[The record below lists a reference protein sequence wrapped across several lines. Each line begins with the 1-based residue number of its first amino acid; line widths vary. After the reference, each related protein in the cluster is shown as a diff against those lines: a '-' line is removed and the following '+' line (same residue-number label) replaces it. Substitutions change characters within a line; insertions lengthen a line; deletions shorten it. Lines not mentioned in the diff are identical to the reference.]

1 MEKNTRFSIRKLGV
15 GVASVA
21 VASFFASGTASAH
34 NLEALTSSKANPE
47 MPFAHV
53 PVKIE
58 FTQAES
64 PWMPTTTPESDNNSI
79 EYTGAERPFA
89 GRELPTAPVKANF
102 DNPEA
107 PFAPAK
113 AEVEFTPAERPF
125 AGRELPTPPL
135 DANYN
140 DPKAPFAPVDQEQD
154 QDESK
159 SIPWTDLTPAERI
172 EDNLGLDQ
180 EQENPTNPEKESIP
194 WTELVPA
201 ERTEDNLDSDQ
212 EQKNPKD
219 QEKES
224 IPWTELTPAQPI
236 KDNLESDQE
245 QENPKGSEKESI
257 PWTELTP
264 AQPIEDNL
272 EPDQEQENPK
282 DPEKESIPW
291 TELTPAQPIEKESIP
306 WTELTPAQPIATETE
321 NALDSAQTQMLKLI
335 NDFRRVNNSPEITYN
350 PSVQPGTDLRAEEI
364 ATEFAHVR
372 PNGDAWHTAFTKEEL
387 GLAYGENIVS
397 IPKNYINGPIT
408 EPENMNDLLN
418 IFFIEWQNSPGH
430 RENMLK
436 PDFTTVTFSIFEDD
450 NWYCGVQIFTTPIP

>member
-1 MEKNTRFSIRKLGV
+1 MEKNTRFSIRKLGI

-21 VASFFASGTASAH
+21 VASFFACGTASAH

-64 PWMPTTTPESDNNSI
+64 PWLPTNAPENTNDAI
-79 EYTGAERPFA
+79 EYTDAEKPFA

-140 DPKAPFAPVDQEQD
+140 DPKAPFAPADQD
-154 QDESK
+154 QDDSQ

-180 EQENPTNPEKESIP
+180 EQENPKDPEKKSIPWTELVPAERIEDNSDSDQEHENPKDPEKESIP

-201 ERTEDNLDSDQ
+201 ERIEDNSDSDQ
-212 EQKNPKD
+212 EH
-219 QEKES
+219 
-224 IPWTELTPAQPI
+224 
-236 KDNLESDQE
+236 
-245 QENPKGSEKESI
+245 
-257 PWTELTP
+257 
-264 AQPIEDNL
+264 
-272 EPDQEQENPK
+272 ENPK
-282 DPEKESIPW
+282 DPEP
-291 TELTPAQPIEKESIP
+291 
-306 WTELTPAQPIATETE
+306 ETE
-321 NALDSAQTQMLKLI
+321 NSLNFAQTEMLKLI
-335 NDFRRVNNSPEITYN
+335 NDFRLTNYSPKITYN
-350 PSVQPGTDLRAEEI
+350 PNVQPGTDLRSEEI
-364 ATEFAHVR
+364 AKHFAHER
-372 PNGDAWHTAFTKEEL
+372 PNGDTWLTAFTEEGL
-387 GLAYGENIVS
+387 GSAYGENIVKIS
-397 IPKNYINGPIT
+397 KNQIKGAIT
-408 EPENMNDLLN
+408 EPEHMEELVN
-418 IFFIEWQNSPGH
+418 IFFIEWKNSPGH
-430 RENMLK
+430 RRNMLD
-436 PDFTTVTFSIFEDD
+436 PNFSAVTFSIFADD
-450 NWYCGVQIFTTPIP
+450 TYYYGVQTFTAQKP

>member
-21 VASFFASGTASAH
+21 VASFFACGTASAH

-47 MPFAHV
+47 LPFAHV
-53 PVKIE
+53 PIKIE

-180 EQENPTNPEKESIP
+180 EQDNPKDPEKKSIP

-201 ERTEDNLDSDQ
+201 ERIEDNSDSDQ

-245 QENPKGSEKESI
+245 QENPK
-257 PWTELTP
+257 
-264 AQPIEDNL
+264 
-272 EPDQEQENPK
+272 
-282 DPEKESIPW
+282 DPEP
-291 TELTPAQPIEKESIP
+291 
-306 WTELTPAQPIATETE
+306 ETE
-321 NALDSAQTQMLKLI
+321 NSLNFAQTEMLDSLRK
-335 NDFRRVNNSPEITYN
+335 FRLANNSTEITYN
-350 PSVQPGTDLRAEEI
+350 KNVQPGTDLRAEEI
-364 ATEFAHVR
+364 VTKFDHIR
-372 PNGDAWHTAFTKEEL
+372 PNGALWHSTFTKDEL
-387 GLAYGENIVS
+387 GSAYGENIVS
-397 IPKNYINGPIT
+397 ISKNHIDGAIT
-408 EPENMNDLLN
+408 EPENMKKLVN
-418 IFFIEWQNSPGH
+418 IFFTKWLNSPSH
-430 RENMLK
+430 RKNMLD
-436 PDFTTVTFSIFEDD
+436 PNFSAVTFSIFDD
-450 NWYCGVQIFTTPIP
+450 GTSYYGVQIFTAQKP

>member
-1 MEKNTRFSIRKLGV
+1 MEKNTRFSIRKLGI

-21 VASFFASGTASAH
+21 VASFFACGTASAH

-64 PWMPTTTPESDNNSI
+64 PWLPTNAPENTNDAI
-79 EYTGAERPFA
+79 EYTDAEKPFA

-140 DPKAPFAPVDQEQD
+140 DPKAPFAPADQD
-154 QDESK
+154 QDDSQ

-180 EQENPTNPEKESIP
+180 EQENPKDPEKKSIP

-201 ERTEDNLDSDQ
+201 ER
-212 EQKNPKD
+212 
-219 QEKES
+219 
-224 IPWTELTPAQPI
+224 
-236 KDNLESDQE
+236 
-245 QENPKGSEKESI
+245 
-257 PWTELTP
+257 
-264 AQPIEDNL
+264 IEDNSDS
-272 EPDQEQENPK
+272 DQEQENPK

-291 TELTPAQPIEKESIP
+291 TELVPAERIEDNSDSDQEHENPKDPEP
-306 WTELTPAQPIATETE
+306 ETE
-321 NALDSAQTQMLKLI
+321 NSLNFAQTEMLKLI
-335 NDFRRVNNSPEITYN
+335 NDFRLTNYSPKITYN
-350 PSVQPGTDLRAEEI
+350 PNVQPGTDLRSEEI
-364 ATEFAHVR
+364 AKHFAHER
-372 PNGDAWHTAFTKEEL
+372 PNGDTWLTAFTEEGL
-387 GLAYGENIVS
+387 GSAYGENIVKIS
-397 IPKNYINGPIT
+397 KNQIKGAIT
-408 EPENMNDLLN
+408 EPEHMEELVN
-418 IFFIEWQNSPGH
+418 IFFIEWKNSPGH
-430 RENMLK
+430 RRNMLD
-436 PDFTTVTFSIFEDD
+436 PNFSAVTFSIFADD
-450 NWYCGVQIFTTPIP
+450 TYYYGVQTFTAQKP

>member
-1 MEKNTRFSIRKLGV
+1 
-15 GVASVA
+15 
-21 VASFFASGTASAH
+21 
-34 NLEALTSSKANPE
+34 

-180 EQENPTNPEKESIP
+180 EQENPTN
-194 WTELVPA
+194 
-201 ERTEDNLDSDQ
+201 
-212 EQKNPKD
+212 
-219 QEKES
+219 
-224 IPWTELTPAQPI
+224 
-236 KDNLESDQE
+236 
-245 QENPKGSEKESI
+245 
-257 PWTELTP
+257 
-264 AQPIEDNL
+264 
-272 EPDQEQENPK
+272 
-282 DPEKESIPW
+282 PEKESIPW

>member
-21 VASFFASGTASAH
+21 VASFFACGTASAH

-47 MPFAHV
+47 LPFAHV
-53 PVKIE
+53 PIKIE

-180 EQENPTNPEKESIP
+180 EQDNPKDPEKKSIP

-201 ERTEDNLDSDQ
+201 ERIEDNSDSDQ

-236 KDNLESDQE
+236 KDNLKS
-245 QENPKGSEKESI
+245 
-257 PWTELTP
+257 
-264 AQPIEDNL
+264 
-272 EPDQEQENPK
+272 DQEQENPK
-282 DPEKESIPW
+282 DPEP
-291 TELTPAQPIEKESIP
+291 
-306 WTELTPAQPIATETE
+306 ETE
-321 NALDSAQTQMLKLI
+321 NSLNFAQTEMLDSLRK
-335 NDFRRVNNSPEITYN
+335 FRLANNSTEITYN
-350 PSVQPGTDLRAEEI
+350 KNVQPGTDLRAEEI
-364 ATEFAHVR
+364 VTKFDHIR
-372 PNGDAWHTAFTKEEL
+372 PNGALWHSTFTKDEL
-387 GLAYGENIVS
+387 GSAYGENIVS
-397 IPKNYINGPIT
+397 ISKNHIDGAIT
-408 EPENMNDLLN
+408 EPENMKKLVN
-418 IFFIEWQNSPGH
+418 IFFTKWLNSPSH
-430 RENMLK
+430 RKNMLD
-436 PDFTTVTFSIFEDD
+436 PNFSAVTFSIFDD
-450 NWYCGVQIFTTPIP
+450 GTSYYGVQIFTAQKP

>member
-21 VASFFASGTASAH
+21 VASFFACGTASAH

-47 MPFAHV
+47 LPFAHV
-53 PVKIE
+53 PIKIE

-89 GRELPTAPVKANF
+89 GRELPTAPQKANF
-102 DNPEA
+102 DNPES

-180 EQENPTNPEKESIP
+180 EQDNPKDPEKKSIP

-201 ERTEDNLDSDQ
+201 ERIEDNSDSDQ

-245 QENPKGSEKESI
+245 QENPK
-257 PWTELTP
+257 
-264 AQPIEDNL
+264 
-272 EPDQEQENPK
+272 
-282 DPEKESIPW
+282 DPEP
-291 TELTPAQPIEKESIP
+291 
-306 WTELTPAQPIATETE
+306 ETE
-321 NALDSAQTQMLKLI
+321 NSLNFAQTEMLDSLRK
-335 NDFRRVNNSPEITYN
+335 FRLANNSTEITYN
-350 PSVQPGTDLRAEEI
+350 KNVQPGTDLRAEEI
-364 ATEFAHVR
+364 VTKFDHIR
-372 PNGDAWHTAFTKEEL
+372 PNGALWHSTFTKDEL
-387 GLAYGENIVS
+387 GSAYGENIVS
-397 IPKNYINGPIT
+397 ISKNHIDGAIT
-408 EPENMNDLLN
+408 EPENMKKLVN
-418 IFFIEWQNSPGH
+418 IFFTKWLNSPSH
-430 RENMLK
+430 RKNMLD
-436 PDFTTVTFSIFEDD
+436 PNFSAVTFSIFDD
-450 NWYCGVQIFTTPIP
+450 GTSYYGVQIFTAQKP

>member
-1 MEKNTRFSIRKLGV
+1 MEKNTRFSIRKLGI

-21 VASFFASGTASAH
+21 IASFFASGTASAH

-64 PWMPTTTPESDNNSI
+64 PWLPTNAPENTNDAI
-79 EYTGAERPFA
+79 EYTDAERPFA

-140 DPKAPFAPVDQEQD
+140 DPKAPFAPADQD
-154 QDESK
+154 QDDSQ

-180 EQENPTNPEKESIP
+180 EQENPKDPEKKSIPWTELVPAERIEDNSDSDQEQENPKNPEKESIP
-194 WTELVPA
+194 WTEL
-201 ERTEDNLDSDQ
+201 
-212 EQKNPKD
+212 
-219 QEKES
+219 
-224 IPWTELTPAQPI
+224 TPSQPI
-236 KDNLESDQE
+236 KDNLKSDQE
-245 QENPKGSEKESI
+245 QENPKDPEKESL
-257 PWTELTP
+257 PWTDLTP
-264 AQPIEDNL
+264 AQPVEDNL

-306 WTELTPAQPIATETE
+306 WTELTPAQPIETETE

-335 NDFRRVNNSPEITYN
+335 NDFRRANNSPEITYN

-372 PNGDAWHTAFTKEEL
+372 PNGDAWYTAFTKEEL
-387 GLAYGENIVS
+387 GLASGENIVS
-397 IPKNYINGPIT
+397 ISKNSVNGPIT
-408 EPENMNDLLN
+408 EPENMHDLLN

-450 NWYCGVQIFTTPIP
+450 NWFYGVQIFTTPIP

>member
-15 GVASVA
+15 CVASVA
-21 VASFFASGTASAH
+21 VASFFACGTASAH
-34 NLEALTSSKANPE
+34 NLEALTSGKANPE
-47 MPFAHV
+47 LPFAHV
-53 PVKIE
+53 PIKIE

-64 PWMPTTTPESDNNSI
+64 PWMPTTTQESDNNSI

-89 GRELPTAPVKANF
+89 GRELPTAPV
-102 DNPEA
+102 
-107 PFAPAK
+107 
-113 AEVEFTPAERPF
+113 
-125 AGRELPTPPL
+125 

-140 DPKAPFAPVDQEQD
+140 NPGAPFAQLDPSSSSDNQNQED
-154 QDESK
+154 
-159 SIPWTDLTPAERI
+159 SIPWIVLTPAEEITDDQEKDPSSKEESTPLVPLEPAKEVTPWTELTPATPI
-172 EDNLGLDQ
+172 EEESTPLIPLEPAKKVTPWVELTPATPIEKESTPLIPLEPAKKVTPWVELTPATPIEKESTPLIPLELAKEVTPWTELTPAQPVKDNSEPNQ
-180 EQENPTNPEKESIP
+180 EQENPT
-194 WTELVPA
+194 
-201 ERTEDNLDSDQ
+201 
-212 EQKNPKD
+212 D

-245 QENPKGSEKESI
+245 QENPKG
-257 PWTELTP
+257 P
-264 AQPIEDNL
+264 
-272 EPDQEQENPK
+272 EPG
-282 DPEKESIPW
+282 
-291 TELTPAQPIEKESIP
+291 
-306 WTELTPAQPIATETE
+306 TE
-321 NALDSAQTQMLKLI
+321 NSLDSAQTQMLKLI

-350 PSVQPGTDLRAEEI
+350 PSVQPGTNLRAEEI

-372 PNGDAWHTAFTKEEL
+372 PNGDAWYTAFTKEEL

>member
-21 VASFFASGTASAH
+21 VASFFACGTASAH

-47 MPFAHV
+47 LPFAHV
-53 PVKIE
+53 PIKIE

-113 AEVEFTPAERPF
+113 AEVEFTPAERSF

-180 EQENPTNPEKESIP
+180 EQDNPKDPEKKSIP

-201 ERTEDNLDSDQ
+201 ERIEDNSDSDQ

-245 QENPKGSEKESI
+245 QENPK
-257 PWTELTP
+257 
-264 AQPIEDNL
+264 
-272 EPDQEQENPK
+272 
-282 DPEKESIPW
+282 DPEP
-291 TELTPAQPIEKESIP
+291 
-306 WTELTPAQPIATETE
+306 ETE
-321 NALDSAQTQMLKLI
+321 NSLNFAQTEMLDSLRK
-335 NDFRRVNNSPEITYN
+335 FRLANNSTEITYN
-350 PSVQPGTDLRAEEI
+350 KNVQPGTDLRAEEI
-364 ATEFAHVR
+364 VTKFDHIR
-372 PNGDAWHTAFTKEEL
+372 PNGALWHSTFTKDEL
-387 GLAYGENIVS
+387 GSAYGENIVS
-397 IPKNYINGPIT
+397 ISKNHIDGAIT
-408 EPENMNDLLN
+408 EPENMKKLVN
-418 IFFIEWQNSPGH
+418 IFFTKWLNSPSH
-430 RENMLK
+430 RKNMLD
-436 PDFTTVTFSIFEDD
+436 PNFSAVTFSIFDD
-450 NWYCGVQIFTTPIP
+450 GTSYYGVQIFTAQKP

>member
-21 VASFFASGTASAH
+21 VASFFAPGTASAH

-64 PWMPTTTPESDNNSI
+64 PWLPTNAPENTNDAI
-79 EYTGAERPFA
+79 EYTDAERPFA

-154 QDESK
+154 QDQDESK

-201 ERTEDNLDSDQ
+201 ERIEDNSDSDQ

-245 QENPKGSEKESI
+245 QENPK
-257 PWTELTP
+257 
-264 AQPIEDNL
+264 
-272 EPDQEQENPK
+272 
-282 DPEKESIPW
+282 DPEP
-291 TELTPAQPIEKESIP
+291 
-306 WTELTPAQPIATETE
+306 ETE
-321 NALDSAQTQMLKLI
+321 NSLNFAQTEMLDSLRK
-335 NDFRRVNNSPEITYN
+335 FRLANNSTEITYN
-350 PSVQPGTDLRAEEI
+350 KNVQPGTDLRAEEI
-364 ATEFAHVR
+364 ATKFDHIR
-372 PNGDAWHTAFTKEEL
+372 PNGALWHSTFTKDEL
-387 GLAYGENIVS
+387 GSAYGENIVS
-397 IPKNYINGPIT
+397 ISKNHIDGAIT
-408 EPENMNDLLN
+408 EPENMKKLVN
-418 IFFIEWQNSPGH
+418 IFFTKWLNSPSH
-430 RENMLK
+430 RKNMLD
-436 PDFTTVTFSIFEDD
+436 PNFSAVTFSIFDD
-450 NWYCGVQIFTTPIP
+450 GTSYYGVQIFTAQKP